1 MNDNRIASFDIAKTI
16 ALFGVLLGHTLFLG
30 VPQSIVDFFYS
41 FDMPLFFIVSGY
53 FCKRESLSRSFVF
66 KNARGL
72 LIPYIFTSIV
82 IIICMTCRAFFV
94 SDDPAKTAIGWT
106 VAALYGSGD
115 YLPGMPT
122 GVIAIGAIWYLL
134 ALFWGKLLL
143 VAANESKYPFLIVL
157 ALFVVGVSTADK
169 VWLPLS
175 IQPALC
181 ATLFIFVG
189 QVIREAGLLK
199 PGSIHPL
206 IWFCMLMTWLYC
218 GAFFGQLY
226 MVRNL
231 YAHGAM
237 DVIGGVCGSLCVIR
251 FGEIASRRIPIV
263 ARPLEFVGRNTL
275 PLFCMY
281 LVELTVVDWGFISTI
296 AGSLSIPLPMF
307 AMLIHMVLMTV
318 FSLLLY
324 VLPRPLSAIF
334 YSSRRVVT
342 S

>member
-134 ALFWGKLLL
+134 ALFR
-143 VAANESKYPFLIVL
+143 
-157 ALFVVGVSTADK
+157 VSCY
-169 VWLPLS
+169 WLPQMKASIPSLS
-175 IQPALC
+175 FSLS
-181 ATLFIFVG
+181 LWW
-189 QVIREAGLLK
+189 
-199 PGSIHPL
+199 GS
-206 IWFCMLMTWLYC
+206 
-218 GAFFGQLY
+218 Q
-226 MVRNL
+226 RQ
-231 YAHGAM
+231 
-237 DVIGGVCGSLCVIR
+237 IR
-251 FGEIASRRIPIV
+251 FGCRYPYSLPYVRR
-263 ARPLEFVGRNTL
+263 
-275 PLFCMY
+275 Y
-281 LVELTVVDWGFISTI
+281 L
-296 AGSLSIPLPMF
+296 
-307 AMLIHMVLMTV
+307 
-318 FSLLLY
+318 
-324 VLPRPLSAIF
+324 
-334 YSSRRVVT
+334 YS
-342 S
+342 